1 MVITLLTFSLLTPL
15 LYLVSGLLSA
25 IGIHFGWNVMQYHV
39 FSLQPRF
46 KGLLDIKYTSKSIIA
61 GGTLGQEAGLLG
73 VAVLVGGIVL
83 ILMIR
88 SQYKNQFIKINQNKY

>member
-1 MVITLLTFSLLTPL
+1 LSF
-15 LYLVSGLLSA
+15 GLLSA
-25 IGIHFGWNVMQYHV
+25 LGIHFGWNVMQYHA

-46 KGLLDIKYTSKSIIA
+46 TDLLDIKYTSVSIIA

-73 VAVLVGGIVL
+73 IAVLVGGIVL

-88 SQYKNQFIKINQNKY
+88 L